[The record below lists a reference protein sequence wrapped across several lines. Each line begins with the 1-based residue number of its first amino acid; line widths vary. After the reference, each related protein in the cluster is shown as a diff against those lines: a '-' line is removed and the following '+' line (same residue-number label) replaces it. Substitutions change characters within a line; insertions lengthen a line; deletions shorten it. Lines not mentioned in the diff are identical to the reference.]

1 MRKTKKNGKRNTL
14 TKIRPKL
21 YSKRKGSGIEAS
33 KIIPSKIPISREE
46 VLRMRRERKTLK
58 RETRAA
64 EKAIATQ
71 RTQED
76 AIINKFLT
84 DIEASSA
91 RRVRY
96 AAREEL
102 EKAKALSALKER
114 RIPREEVLR
123 LRRERK
129 TLKKET
135 RAAKKAE
142 TATHPT
148 PAFTA
153 WQERNQKRIE
163 AETTRERR
171 AARREEL
178 WAVYRAKPEVAPVVH
193 STRFWMDGVR
203 LVRSLFG
210 TATKMP
216 DRAIDVHGRVIYNTA
231 DER

>member
-1 MRKTKKNGKRNTL
+1 MRKTRTKNRKRNTL
-14 TKIRPKL
+14 GKRRPKL
-21 YSKRKGSGIEAS
+21 YSKRKGRGIEAS

-84 DIEASSA
+84 DIETSSA

-96 AAREEL
+96 TAREEL

-142 TATHPT
+142 TATHPA

-163 AETTRERR
+163 AETARERL
-171 AARREEL
+171 ARERL
-178 WAVYRAKPEVAPVVH
+178 AKPEVAPVVH
-193 STRFWMDGVR
+193 NMRFWQGEVR

-210 TATKMP
+210 TSLKMP
-216 DRAIDVHGRVIYNTA
+216 DRAIDVHKQVRYNTA

>member
-14 TKIRPKL
+14 AKIRRKL
-21 YSKRKGSGIEAS
+21 YSKRKGRGIEAS

-46 VLRMRRERKTLK
+46 VLRMRKERKTLK

-163 AETTRERR
+163 AETARERLAT
-171 AARREEL
+171 AAQR
-178 WAVYRAKPEVAPVVH
+178 
-193 STRFWMDGVR
+193 RFWMDGVR
-203 LVRSLFG
+203 LVRPLFG
-210 TATKMP
+210 TSVKMP

>member
-1 MRKTKKNGKRNTL
+1 
-14 TKIRPKL
+14 
-21 YSKRKGSGIEAS
+21 
-33 KIIPSKIPISREE
+33 
-46 VLRMRRERKTLK
+46 MRRERKTLK

-71 RTQED
+71 RAEED

-102 EKAKALSALKER
+102 EKAKALSALKEQ

-153 WQERNQKRIE
+153 WQERNQKRID
-163 AETTRERR
+163 AETAKEKLATAE

-178 WAVYRAKPEVAPVVH
+178 CAAYRAKPEVAPVVH
-193 STRFWMDGVR
+193 SERFWKDGVR

-210 TATKMP
+210 TSVQMP
-216 DRAIDVHGRVIYNTA
+216 TRAIDVHGRVIYNTA